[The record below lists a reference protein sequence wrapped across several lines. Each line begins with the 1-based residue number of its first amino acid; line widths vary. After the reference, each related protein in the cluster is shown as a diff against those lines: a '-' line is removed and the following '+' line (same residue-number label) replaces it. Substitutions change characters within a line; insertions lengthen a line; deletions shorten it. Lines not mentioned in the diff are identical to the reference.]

1 LVALAGA
8 VEDLV
13 LVPVGEDIDQALWLR
28 DRLGSKIGEALRDF
42 DAGGGWGVDGSLS
55 LSSWLAAHGRLSR
68 RDAHWEATV
77 AVRLARLPVT
87 AQAWAD
93 GTLSS
98 GQVTAIVANVSSK
111 RAPLYAS
118 HEADMTP
125 VLAELSVADVATIMR
140 NWALHAE
147 ASEDGP
153 EGRERASE
161 LRLSPTLDGR
171 RVLGGHLGAEDA
183 AVVEAA
189 LASALAP
196 PPGPGEG
203 PPPAMAER
211 QAEALV
217 DVCRW
222 YLAHGEQSSTGP
234 RSRPQVSVIVDISD
248 LAGDGPGHLADG
260 TAVSASTVLRLACDC
275 VLHRV
280 VMAGRSTI
288 LDYGS
293 AVRTIS
299 PALWAALVIRDTHCR
314 HPGCDRPP
322 MWSEAHHV
330 KHFSKGGP
338 TCLSNL
344 VMACSRHHHLWH
356 DQGWHLELSA
366 DATLTVT
373 SPWGLVLTSR
383 PPPVRL
389 VV

>member
-1 LVALAGA
+1 
-8 VEDLV
+8 
-13 LVPVGEDIDQALWLR
+13 
-28 DRLGSKIGEALRDF
+28 
-42 DAGGGWGVDGSLS
+42 
-55 LSSWLAAHGRLSR
+55 
-68 RDAHWEATV
+68 V

-98 GQVTAIVANVSSK
+98 GQVAAIVANVSAK
-111 RAPLYAS
+111 RAPLYAG

-125 VLAELSVADVATIMR
+125 VLAELSVADVAHVMR

-147 ASEDGP
+147 ATEGNP
-153 EGRERASE
+153 EGAEPASE
-161 LRLSPTLDGR
+161 LRISATLDGR

-189 LASALAP
+189 LASASAG

-203 PPPAMAER
+203 PPPSVAER
-211 QAEALV
+211 QAESLV
-217 DVCRW
+217 EVCRW
-222 YLAHGEQSSTGP
+222 FLAHGDQPSSGS
-234 RSRPQVSVIVDISD
+234 RQRPQVSVIVDVSD

-260 TAVSASTVLRLACDC
+260 TAISAATVLRLACDC

-299 PALWAALVIRDTHCR
+299 PALWAALVIRDGHCR

-338 TCLSNL
+338 TCLANL

-373 SPWGLVLTSR
+373 SPWGKVYTSR

-389 VV
+389 VA